1 MHQRTLTPEKSL
13 RIDEQGERS
22 FSAAPFV
29 KIPEKGQRFRVLK
42 GNALPERCKAAK
54 SDTRKR
60 GRR

>member
-29 KIPEKGQRFRVLK
+29 KKIKDSGFERGTHCLK
-42 GNALPERCKAAK
+42 GAK
-54 SDTRKR
+54 PQRAIPGR
-60 GRR
+60 GEGGRL